1 MLLGHYLRYLVV
13 RAFQNIRENKFLT
26 MVTVAV
32 ITVSMLL
39 FSSFLLLY
47 YNLAHALQNWGH
59 DVQVSIYLR
68 DSVSEAEA
76 RSIMAELETRPEVVS
91 AEYVSKEQALETF
104 SRSLSGVAGI
114 IDDLGTNPLPASIEL
129 TLRDDLSDS
138 KAIQAFVESIQRK
151 AFEDIDW
158 SQEWV
163 EKFYA
168 FLDLLRWS
176 GIVLAALLASAS
188 IFIISQTIKLG
199 FYARRD
205 EFEILEL
212 VGATPVFIRVPFLI
226 EGIVQ
231 GLTGALAA
239 EVLLFA
245 AYRAVHGV
253 LDRGLRETLVAI
265 SFQFLPSS
273 YLAGIALGG
282 MTLGLFGS
290 VFSVRKVVRVGAE

>member
-1 MLLGHYLRYLVV
+1 MVLGQYIRYLVV

-26 MVTVAV
+26 VVTVAV

-47 YNLAHALQNWGH
+47 FNLANALENWGH

-68 DSVSEAEA
+68 DSVSETEA
-76 RSIMAELETRPEVVS
+76 RAIMAELETHQEVTAS
-91 AEYVSKEQALETF
+91 SYVSKEEALESF

-129 TLRDDLSDS
+129 TLRDDLADTA
-138 KAIQAFVESIQRK
+138 AIEAFVDSIDRQE
-151 AFEDIDW
+151 FEDVDW

-176 GIVLAALLASAS
+176 GIVLAGLLASAS
-188 IFIISQTIKLG
+188 VFIISQTIKLG

-212 VGATPVFIRVPFLI
+212 VGATGLFIRIPFLI

-231 GLTGALAA
+231 GLTGAMAA
-239 EVLLFA
+239 EVLLFV
-245 AYRAVHGV
+245 AYRIVHGI
-253 LDRGLRETLVAI
+253 LDTGLQETLGAI
-265 SFQFLPSS
+265 SFRFLPSS
-273 YLAGIALGG
+273 YLAGIVLGG
-282 MTLGLFGS
+282 MGLGLLGS
-290 VFSVRKVVRVGAE
+290 ILSVRKVVRVGAD